1 MSRGLGTG
9 QHLLLSALAS
19 LEDEHGSKGGCFYV
33 WAIVDRAY
41 ALSPSMQ
48 RRHHAATEASAAR
61 EDAIRK
67 KAAEGDDQAALYLG
81 LTHALRRTR
90 RGPRARRTTPFWL
103 TERCFNPS
111 RVLASLESRGLV
123 LQTALKGGGSA
134 ALTDAGRLIASQLSV
149 GTSCTPFAAG
159 EVIAPPETADV

>member
-9 QHLLLSALAS
+9 QHLLLIALAS
-19 LEDEHGSKGGCFYV
+19 LEDEHGSKGGRFYV

-41 ALSPSMQ
+41 ALSPCMQ
-48 RRHHAATEASAAR
+48 SRHYAATEASAAR
-61 EDAIRK
+61 KDAVRK
-67 KAAEGDDQAALYLG
+67 KAAEGDDQAALYLS
-81 LTHALRRTR
+81 LTHALQRLR

-103 TERCFNPS
+103 TEGCFNPS
-111 RVLASLESRGLV
+111 RILASLESRGLV
-123 LQTALKGGGSA
+123 SRTVLKGSGSA

-159 EVIAPPETADV
+159 ETIAPPETADV